1 MNNELRAALPALVPL
16 AVEWAKRVSA
26 EAAAGGMPL
35 VPEGEDLARS
45 VGVRH
50 PERIRV
56 AVANE
61 LPFPDHPALREA
73 AIATGLLGPDMA
85 GLTLGYTV
93 FVRMGYGTPRL
104 MSHEFRHVAQYE
116 AAGSIEAFLPEYLT
130 QIVEVGYEDAP
141 FERDARNHEIA
152 D

>member
-1 MNNELRAALPALVPL
+1 MIGELRAALPALIPL
-16 AVEWAKRVSA
+16 AIEWATRVSTQ
-26 EAAAGGMPL
+26 AAADGMPL
-35 VPEGEDLARS
+35 VPGGEDLARS
-45 VGVRH
+45 VGVKH

-56 AVANE
+56 SIGNE

-73 AIATGLLGPDMA
+73 AVASGLLGPHTV

-93 FVRMGYGTPRL
+93 FVRMGFGTPRL

-130 QIVEVGYEDAP
+130 QIAEVGYEAAP
-141 FERDARNHEIA
+141 FEVDARNHEIA
-152 D
+152 G